1 MSAKFDSPEQ
11 KNHKCYEVCH
21 TWCMFW
27 CHLFKV
33 GGITFSVS
41 GGQVQRSPL
50 VVPDVVQPDPP
61 LGVEVLQQLPVA
73 VHGGAVEGCIVPSM
87 VTEMFNFKKVIRK
100 CVEC

>member
-1 MSAKFDSPEQ
+1 
-11 KNHKCYEVCH
+11 
-21 TWCMFW
+21 MFW

-33 GGITFSVS
+33 GGITFPVS

>member
-1 MSAKFDSPEQ
+1 
-11 KNHKCYEVCH
+11 
-21 TWCMFW
+21 MFW

-33 GGITFSVS
+33 GGITFPVS

-87 VTEMFNFKKVIRK
+87 VTEMFNFKKVTSWPYFRVKLRK
-100 CVEC
+100 KIAYSYLKVT